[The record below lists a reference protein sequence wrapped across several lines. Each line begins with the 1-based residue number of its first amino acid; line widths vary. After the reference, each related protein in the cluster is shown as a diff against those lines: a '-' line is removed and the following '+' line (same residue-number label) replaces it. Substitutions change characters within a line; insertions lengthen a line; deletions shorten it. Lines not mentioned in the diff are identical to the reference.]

1 MAQTSSSTAKRQAD
15 ATRYG
20 SAIAGNLAAATLR
33 SLGQFYDLQAAT
45 ARIMLRSHMRA
56 LSAMGLPD
64 YSRLFQV
71 ADDRALT
78 LFSAGT
84 DNALRFADQADDTL
98 GQIHGHFSRL
108 LEQQAI
114 GFTERWQSGLEELQQ
129 QAGESLQELQELARQ
144 QADEMARATDSLTDM
159 TQATLREGG
168 EQFRAT
174 VRQGLEHSRELASR
188 QVEALRRGGE
198 RLNESARGAV
208 REGAEIASQAGERA
222 AKAGKA
228 A

>member
-1 MAQTSSSTAKRQAD
+1 MAQTSSAQPDSTARGAL
-15 ATRYG
+15 
-20 SAIAGNLAAATLR
+20 AGNFAATALR
-33 SLGQFYDLQAAT
+33 GLSQFYDLQAAT
-45 ARIMLRSHMRA
+45 ARIMLRTQLRA
-56 LSAMGLPD
+56 LSAIGLPD
-64 YSRLFQV
+64 YSRLLQV
-71 ADDRALT
+71 ADDPALT

-84 DNALRFADQADDTL
+84 DNALRFAGQADDTL
-98 GQIHGHFSRL
+98 GQIHSHFSRL

-114 GFTERWQSGLEELQQ
+114 GFTERWQSGLAELQQ
-129 QAGESLQELQELARQ
+129 QASESLQELQELARQ
-144 QADEMARATDSLTDM
+144 QADEMARASDSLTDM

-174 VRQGLEHSRELASR
+174 VRQGLEHSRELASQ

-198 RLNESARGAV
+198 RINENARNAL
-208 REGAEIASQAGERA
+208 REGAEAASQAGERA

>member
-1 MAQTSSSTAKRQAD
+1 MAQTSSGLKQQSDSSARD
-15 ATRYG
+15 
-20 SAIAGNLAAATLR
+20 AIASNFAATTLR
-33 SLGQFYDLQAAT
+33 SISQFYDLQAAT
-45 ARIMLRSHMRA
+45 ARIMLRTQLRA
-56 LSAMGLPD
+56 LSAIGMPD
-64 YSRLFQV
+64 YSRLLQV

-78 LFSAGT
+78 LFSATT
-84 DNALRFADQADDTL
+84 DNALRFVGQADDTL
-98 GQIHGHFSRL
+98 GQIHSHFSRL

-114 GFTERWQSGLEELQQ
+114 GFTERWQNGLEELQQ
-129 QAGESLQELQELARQ
+129 QASESLQELQELTRQ
-144 QADEMARATDSLTDM
+144 QADEMARATDSITDM

-198 RLNESARGAV
+198 RINENARSAV
-208 REGAEIASQAGERA
+208 REGAEAARQAGDGA